1 MKKMVRGML
10 IALFLTYITKFRRRH
25 PEKESAIIFFF
36 FFLPFTHWPNAALAC

>member
-25 PEKESAIIFFF
+25 PEKESAIISFFAF
-36 FFLPFTHWPNAALAC
+36 HSLA